1 MRLHGVTIQIVVRT
15 ETGTD
20 IFGHPI
26 YAETTEDVENVL
38 IGSPS
43 FITASKEV
51 IEAFNLDGKKVD
63 YWLGIPKGDTH
74 DWEDAKV
81 ILPAPF
87 AGTYKVIRFPIAGI
101 PDLVPMQWGMNVA
114 VERYDGDD

>member
-1 MRLHGVTIQIVVRT
+1 MRLHGVTIQIVVRA

-51 IEAFNLDGKKVD
+51 IEALNLDGRKVD

-74 DWEDAKV
+74 DWEGATV

-87 AGTYKVIRFPIAGI
+87 SGRYKTIYFPVTGI
-101 PDLVPMQWGMNVA
+101 QDMIPLQWGMNVA
-114 VERYDGDD
+114 VERYDGND